1 VNSEA
6 GPSAPAIE
14 LIGVDKSFGPVHANK
29 NVNLSVERGV
39 IHGIVGENGAGKST
53 LMSILLGEHPEHLRV
68 EGSVTHQGTMS
79 HLPQEP
85 VAGGLG
91 VEPIGLSHVLS
102 ARGLDQLDADM
113 QRARHE
119 LAADPTDETI
129 ERFTALEEKFRELG
143 GYEAESEVSRLAAG
157 LGLKEDLLLEDL
169 DSLSGGQRRRVDLMR
184 VLYEEPTTMVLDEP
198 TNHLDKAAK
207 RWLFEELDRFGGTV
221 LVISHDLPLLDKSI
235 DRVLA
240 LREGQ
245 LREYKGNY
253 TKFLQLEEERRLSE
267 EKLAA
272 HQDEQ
277 IDRLSTLA
285 DSMRGQTAKRARLA
299 KVLDRKVEKLQD
311 NRVEVTKK
319 ERKVTFKL
327 PIPPRSGDV
336 PMTVEHVAVSYG
348 SLKVLKD
355 VNFITRRGDRIV
367 IVGRNGAGK
376 SSMLRCLAGT
386 QQSSKGVVRF
396 GANVTVGYFAQE
408 NEQLDF
414 DKSVLGNLENAT
426 VVTEVQR
433 RSLLGAFGIKGSA
446 AHQMPATLSGG
457 ERAKLAL
464 AILASSDANLLLLD
478 EPTNNLDPASV
489 VALGDMMHKWKGTIV
504 AVSHERGFV
513 ETLEPTHAVLLPEEY
528 FDLWHDEYMDL
539 IEQR

>member
-1 VNSEA
+1 MLIVRDL
-6 GPSAPAIE
+6 GIE
-14 LIGVDKSFGPVHANK
+14 IGARRILNPVSFTVGNAEKV
-29 NVNLSVERGV
+29 
-39 IHGIVGENGAGKST
+39 GIVGRNGAGKST

-68 EGSVTHQGTMS
+68 EGSVAHQGTMS

-85 VAGGLG
+85 VPGGLG

-113 QRARHE
+113 QHARHE
-119 LAADPTDETI
+119 LVADPTEATI
-129 ERFTALEEKFRELG
+129 ERFTALEEQFRERG

-157 LGLKEDLLLEDL
+157 LGVEEDLLLEDL

-198 TNHLDKAAK
+198 TNHLDKVAK
-207 RWLFEELDRFGGTV
+207 RWLFEELDRFRGTV

-267 EKLAA
+267 EKLAS

-277 IDRLSTLA
+277 IDRLSKLA
-285 DSMRGQTAKRARLA
+285 DSMRGQTEKRARLA

-327 PIPPRSGDV
+327 PVPPRSGDV

-348 SLKVLKD
+348 SLKVLK
-355 VNFITRRGDRIV
+355 
-367 IVGRNGAGK
+367 

-386 QQSSKGVVRF
+386 QRAQKGLVKF

-414 DKSVLGNLENAT
+414 DKTVLGNLENAT

-464 AILASSDANLLLLD
+464 AILASSNANLLLLD

-528 FDLWHDEYMDL
+528 FDLWNDDYMDL

>member
-1 VNSEA
+1 MLIVRDL
-6 GPSAPAIE
+6 GIE
-14 LIGVDKSFGPVHANK
+14 IGARRILNPVSFT
-29 NVNLSVERGV
+29 
-39 IHGIVGENGAGKST
+39 VGNGEKVGLVGRNGAGKST
-53 LMSILLGEHPEHLRV
+53 LLSVLLGHHPEHLRV
-68 EGSVTHQGTMS
+68 AGEVKHQGTLS

-113 QRARHE
+113 QHARHE
-119 LAADPTDETI
+119 LAASPTEETI
-129 ERFTALEEKFRELG
+129 ERFTALEEQFRERG

-157 LGLKEDLLLEDL
+157 LGLEEDLLLEDL
-169 DSLSGGQRRRVDLMR
+169 NSLSGGQRRRVDLMR
-184 VLYEEPTTMVLDEP
+184 VLYEMPETMVLDEP
-198 TNHLDKAAK
+198 TNHLDKSAK
-207 RWLFEELDRFGGTV
+207 RWLFDELERFRGTV

-253 TKFLQLEEERRLSE
+253 SKFLQLEEERRLSE
-267 EKLAA
+267 EKLAS
-272 HQDEQ
+272 HQDQQ
-277 IDRLSTLA
+277 IDRLSKLA
-285 DSMRGQTAKRARLA
+285 VSMRGQTEKRARLA
-299 KVLDRKVEKLQD
+299 KVLDRKVVKLQD

-319 ERKVTFKL
+319 EKKVTFKL
-327 PIPPRSGDV
+327 PLPPRSGDV
-336 PMTVEHVAVSYG
+336 PMTVEHVAVRYG
-348 SLKVLKD
+348 SLHVLKD

-367 IVGRNGAGK
+367 IVGKNGAGK

-386 QQSSKGVVRF
+386 QKIQTGVVKF
-396 GANVTVGYFAQE
+396 GANVKVGYFAQE

-414 DKSVLGNLENAT
+414 DKTVLGNLDNAT

-433 RSLLGAFGIKGSA
+433 RSLLGAFGLKGSA
-446 AHQMPATLSGG
+446 AHQMPGTLSGG

-464 AILASSDANLLLLD
+464 AILASSDSNLLLLD

-489 VALGDMMHKWKGTIV
+489 LALGEMMRQWKGTIV

-513 ETLEPTHAVLLPEEY
+513 EALEPTHAVLLPEEL
-528 FDLWHDEYMDL
+528 FDLWDDQYMDL

>member
-1 VNSEA
+1 M
-6 GPSAPAIE
+6 P
-14 LIGVDKSFGPVHANK
+14 
-29 NVNLSVERGV
+29 
-39 IHGIVGENGAGKST
+39 
-53 LMSILLGEHPEHLRV
+53 
-68 EGSVTHQGTMS
+68 
-79 HLPQEP
+79 
-85 VAGGLG
+85 GGLG
-91 VEPIGLSHVLS
+91 VEPNGLSHVLS
-102 ARGLDQLDADM
+102 ARGLDQIDADM
-113 QRARHE
+113 QHARHE
-119 LAADPTDETI
+119 LAANPTEATI
-129 ERFTALEEKFRELG
+129 ERFTALEEQFRERG

-157 LGLKEDLLLEDL
+157 LGLEEELILEDL
-169 DSLSGGQRRRVDLMR
+169 DTLSGGQRRRVDLMR
-184 VLYEEPTTMVLDEP
+184 VLYEQPETMVLDEP

-207 RWLFEELDRFGGTV
+207 RWLFDELERFRGTV

-253 TKFLQLEEERRLSE
+253 SKFLTMEEERRLSE

-277 IDRLSTLA
+277 IQRMSKLA
-285 DSMRGQTAKRARLA
+285 DSMRGQTEKRARLA
-299 KVLDRKVEKLQD
+299 KVLDRKVEKLQE

-319 ERKVTFKL
+319 EKKVTFRL
-327 PIPPRSGDV
+327 PVPPRSGDV
-336 PMTVEHVAVSYG
+336 PMSVEHVSVRYG
-348 SLKVLKD
+348 SLEVLRD
-355 VNFITRRGDRIV
+355 VSFITRRGDRIV

-386 QQSSKGVVRF
+386 QHVQTGEVRF
-396 GANVTVGYFAQE
+396 GANVKVGYFAQE

-414 DKSVLGNLENAT
+414 DKTVLGNLDNAT

-446 AHQMPATLSGG
+446 AHQMPSTLSGG

-489 VALGDMMHKWKGTIV
+489 EALGEMMRQWKGTIV

-513 ETLEPTHAVLLPEEY
+513 EALEPTHAVLLPEEY
-528 FDLWHDEYMDL
+528 FDMWDEDYMDL

>member
-1 VNSEA
+1 MLIVRDL
-6 GPSAPAIE
+6 GIE
-14 LIGVDKSFGPVHANK
+14 IGARRILDPVSFTVGNAEKV
-29 NVNLSVERGV
+29 
-39 IHGIVGENGAGKST
+39 GIVGRNGAGKST
-53 LMSILLGEHPEHLRV
+53 LLSMLLGEPPEHLRI
-68 EGSVTHQGTMS
+68 EGSVAPQGTMS

-113 QRARHE
+113 QYARHE
-119 LAADPTDETI
+119 LAANPTDETI

-207 RWLFEELDRFGGTV
+207 RWLFEELDRFRGTV

-267 EKLAA
+267 EKLAS

-277 IDRLSTLA
+277 IDRLSKLA
-285 DSMRGQTAKRARLA
+285 DSMRGQTEKRARLA
-299 KVLDRKVEKLQD
+299 KVL
-311 NRVEVTKK
+311 

-336 PMTVEHVAVSYG
+336 PMTVEHVAVTYG

-386 QQSSKGVVRF
+386 QKAQKGLVKF

-414 DKSVLGNLENAT
+414 SKTVLGNLENAT
-426 VVTEVQR
+426 VVAEVQR
-433 RSLLGAFGIKGSA
+433 RSLLGAFGLKGSA
-446 AHQMPATLSGG
+446 AHQMPGTLSGG

-528 FDLWHDEYMDL
+528 FDLWNDDYMDL

>member
-1 VNSEA
+1 MLIVRDL
-6 GPSAPAIE
+6 GIE
-14 LIGVDKSFGPVHANK
+14 IGARRILNPVSFT
-29 NVNLSVERGV
+29 
-39 IHGIVGENGAGKST
+39 VGNGEKVGLVGRNGAGKST
-53 LMSILLGEHPEHLRV
+53 LLSVLLGHHPEHLRV
-68 EGSVTHQGTMS
+68 AGEVKHQGTLS

-113 QRARHE
+113 QHARHE
-119 LAADPTDETI
+119 LAASPTEETI
-129 ERFTALEEKFRELG
+129 ERFTALEEQFRERG

-157 LGLKEDLLLEDL
+157 LGLEEDLLLEDL
-169 DSLSGGQRRRVDLMR
+169 NSLSGGQRRRVDLMR
-184 VLYEEPTTMVLDEP
+184 VLYEMPETMVLDEP
-198 TNHLDKAAK
+198 TNHLDKSAK
-207 RWLFEELDRFGGTV
+207 RWLFDELERFRGTV

-253 TKFLQLEEERRLSE
+253 SKFLQLEEERRLSE
-267 EKLAA
+267 EKLAS
-272 HQDEQ
+272 HQDQQ
-277 IDRLSTLA
+277 IDRLSKLA
-285 DSMRGQTAKRARLA
+285 DSMRGQTEKRARLA
-299 KVLDRKVEKLQD
+299 KVLDRKVVKLQD

-319 ERKVTFKL
+319 EKKVTFKL
-327 PIPPRSGDV
+327 PLPPRSGDV
-336 PMTVEHVAVSYG
+336 PMTVEHVAVRYG
-348 SLKVLKD
+348 SLHVLKD

-367 IVGRNGAGK
+367 IVGKNGAGK

-386 QQSSKGVVRF
+386 QKIQTGVVKF
-396 GANVTVGYFAQE
+396 GANVKVGYFAQE

-414 DKSVLGNLENAT
+414 DKTVLGNLDNAT

-433 RSLLGAFGIKGSA
+433 RSLLGAFGLKGSA
-446 AHQMPATLSGG
+446 AHQMPGTLSGG

-464 AILASSDANLLLLD
+464 AILASSDSNLLLLD

-489 VALGDMMHKWKGTIV
+489 LALGEMMRQWKGTIV

-513 ETLEPTHAVLLPEEY
+513 EALEPTHAVLLPEEL
-528 FDLWHDEYMDL
+528 FDLWDDQYMDL

>member
-1 VNSEA
+1 MLIVRDL
-6 GPSAPAIE
+6 GIE
-14 LIGVDKSFGPVHANK
+14 IGARRILDPVSFT
-29 NVNLSVERGV
+29 
-39 IHGIVGENGAGKST
+39 VGNGEKVGLVGRNGAGKST
-53 LMSILLGEHPEHLRV
+53 LLSVLLGYHPEHLRITGTV
-68 EGSVTHQGTMS
+68 QHQGTLS

-85 VAGGLG
+85 VARGLG

-113 QRARHE
+113 QHARHE
-119 LAADPTDETI
+119 LAGDPTEETI
-129 ERFTALEEKFRELG
+129 ERFTELEEQFRERG

-157 LGLKEDLLLEDL
+157 LGLEEDLLLEDL
-169 DSLSGGQRRRVDLMR
+169 DALSGGQRRRVDLMR
-184 VLYEEPTTMVLDEP
+184 VLYEEPQTMVLDEP

-207 RWLFEELDRFGGTV
+207 RWLFDELERFRGTV

-253 TKFLQLEEERRLSE
+253 SKFLQLENERRLSE
-267 EKLAA
+267 EKLAS

-277 IDRLSTLA
+277 IDRLSKLA
-285 DSMRGQTAKRARLA
+285 DSMRGQTEKRARLA

-319 ERKVTFKL
+319 EKKVTFKL
-327 PIPPRSGDV
+327 PAPPRSGDV
-336 PMTVEHVAVSYG
+336 PMTVEHVAVRYG
-348 SLKVLKD
+348 SLEVLKD
-355 VNFITRRGDRIV
+355 VNFITRRGDRII
-367 IVGRNGAGK
+367 IVGKNGAGK

-386 QQSSKGVVRF
+386 QKAQTGAVRF
-396 GANVTVGYFAQE
+396 GANVKVGYFAQE

-414 DKSVLGNLENAT
+414 DKTVLGNLENAT

-433 RSLLGAFGIKGSA
+433 RSLLGAFGLKGSA
-446 AHQMPATLSGG
+446 AHQMPGTLSGG

-489 VALGDMMHKWKGTIV
+489 LALGEMMRQWKGTIV

-513 ETLEPTHAVLLPEEY
+513 ESMEPTHAVLLPEEF
-528 FDLWHDEYMDL
+528 FDLWDDDYMDL

>member
-1 VNSEA
+1 MFGPDLAHRERLGVFHLGQAA
-6 GPSAPAIE
+6 GPIPLGLQRPQRRGRLQQRGEQALEAVAGADRPGGDA
-14 LIGVDKSFGPVHANK
+14 VDA
-29 NVNLSVERGV
+29 
-39 IHGIVGENGAGKST
+39 
-53 LMSILLGEHPEHLRV
+53 RV
-68 EGSVTHQGTMS
+68 EVIQPDEG
-79 HLPQEP
+79 
-85 VAGGLG
+85 
-91 VEPIGLSHVLS
+91 
-102 ARGLDQLDADM
+102 
-113 QRARHE
+113 
-119 LAADPTDETI
+119 AA
-129 ERFTALEEKFRELG
+129 
-143 GYEAESEVSRLAAG
+143 
-157 LGLKEDLLLEDL
+157 
-169 DSLSGGQRRRVDLMR
+169 
-184 VLYEEPTTMVLDEP
+184 
-198 TNHLDKAAK
+198 
-207 RWLFEELDRFGGTV
+207 
-221 LVISHDLPLLDKSI
+221 
-235 DRVLA
+235 
-240 LREGQ
+240 
-245 LREYKGNY
+245 
-253 TKFLQLEEERRLSE
+253 

-277 IDRLSTLA
+277 IDRFSKLA
-285 DSMRGQTAKRARLA
+285 DSMRGQTEKRARLA

-348 SLKVLKD
+348 SLKVLRD

-386 QQSSKGVVRF
+386 QKAQQGIVKF
-396 GANVTVGYFAQE
+396 GANVSVGYFAQE

-414 DKSVLGNLENAT
+414 DKTVLGNLENAT

-433 RSLLGAFGIKGSA
+433 RSLLGAFGLKGSA
-446 AHQMPATLSGG
+446 AHQMPGTLSGG

-489 VALGDMMHKWKGTIV
+489 VALGEMMHKWKGTIV

-528 FDLWHDEYMDL
+528 FDLWNDDYMDL